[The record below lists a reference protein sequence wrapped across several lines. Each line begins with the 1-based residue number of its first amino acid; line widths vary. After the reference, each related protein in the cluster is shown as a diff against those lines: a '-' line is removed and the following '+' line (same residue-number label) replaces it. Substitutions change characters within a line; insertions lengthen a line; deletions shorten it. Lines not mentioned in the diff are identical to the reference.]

1 MFPTSDNCCTRLGWK
16 EYIAEY
22 DGGDLHVSIAPD
34 ADLDDTLLAYCHD
47 EGEMIKLNGWL
58 FIFEEVEQC

>member
-1 MFPTSDNCCTRLGWK
+1 MGWK

-22 DGGDLHVSIAPD
+22 DGGDLHVSIAPE
-34 ADLDDTLLAYCHD
+34 ADLDDTVWAFCHD

-58 FIFEEVEQC
+58 FIFEEITQ